1 MPSKSMLK
9 RADYHEAGHVVIAW
23 YYNIRCVGVSVAK
36 ESAAQIWELF
46 GKVPL
51 QTHQLERELDIAM
64 AGAAAEEKL
73 IGKKIRG
80 WGGNDYMNA
89 VKIAAQWS
97 EQTGNPFDDVYLID
111 ISKEVDQI
119 TGCLFSAVFLDEFA
133 ANVRHLMSRAHTW
146 RCVEAVAREL
156 LNKTVISSEE
166 VIDIISMTWQEF
178 DGDGQEL
185 IIKKQQFNSNQRP
198 WGDWRAEMSCTVMI
212 ITNP

>member
-1 MPSKSMLK
+1 MLK
-9 RADYHEAGHVVIAW
+9 KAAYHEAGHVVIAW

-133 ANVRHLMSRAHTW
+133 GNVRQLMKRTHIW
-146 RCVEAVAREL
+146 GCVEAVAHQL
-156 LNKTVISSEE
+156 IKKTVLSSQE
-166 VIDIISMTWQEF
+166 ITDIISMSWEKL
-178 DGDGQEL
+178 DGDEQEL
-185 IIKKQQFNSNQRP
+185 IVGKQQSDSNQRP
-198 WGDWRAEMSCTVMI
+198 WGEWGSE
-212 ITNP
+212 